1 MKRDGA
7 QVGDARSEG
16 VNHDV
21 GRKGVEHAHALEV
34 AGPTLRKLGGKRE
47 NARGH
52 GRHIHFR
59 LDVNHEVGGSLG
71 KELRESHELVGIDP
85 VVAVDDTEI
94 RAASLR
100 QTCVDR
106 RAMAAVGL
114 ADEAK
119 DLGAALDESLRNG
132 SRGVGGAVVNHDELD
147 QTLEADIIERGEA
160 TLEVARDVVARHG
173 DRENGRDL
181 AGSGHGGHLPD
192 RRRVN
197 TP

>member
-1 MKRDGA
+1 M
-7 QVGDARSEG
+7 
-16 VNHDV
+16 NHDV
-21 GRKGVEHAHALEV
+21 GRKGIEHAHALEV

-59 LDVNHEVGGSLG
+59 LDVNHKVGGSLG

-85 VVAVDDTEI
+85 VVAVDDAKI
-94 RAASLR
+94 GAASLR

-119 DLGAALDESLRNG
+119 DLGAALDESLCNG
-132 SRGVGGAVVNHDELD
+132 SRGVGRAVVDHNELD
-147 QTLEADIIERGEA
+147 QALEAGVIERGEA
-160 TLEVARDVVARHG
+160 ALEIACDVVARHG
-173 DRENGRDL
+173 NRENGCGL